1 MDNKFTYQIEHQ
13 NEISIIKINGFLDA
27 HTAPGLE
34 KEIENLVSNGRV
46 KIIIDFEDLD
56 YISSAG
62 LGVFMSQIENI
73 RNSNGDLKLTQ
84 MSEKVFLVF
93 ELLGFP
99 MLFDISSKKEEAISN
114 FQKEIN
120 IND

>member
-1 MDNKFTYQIEHQ
+1 MENKFSFNISDENDSTI
-13 NEISIIKINGFLDA
+13 ISISGDLDA
-27 HTAPGLE
+27 QTAPELE
-34 KEIENLVSNGRV
+34 KEIENLVGKDKV
-46 KIIIDFEDLD
+46 KIITDFTELT

-73 RNSNGDLKLTQ
+73 RNKGGDLKLTQ
-84 MSEKVFLVF
+84 MSEKVYLVF

-99 MLFDISSKKEEAISN
+99 MLFDITKTKEEAIRN
-114 FQKEIN
+114 FQNALK